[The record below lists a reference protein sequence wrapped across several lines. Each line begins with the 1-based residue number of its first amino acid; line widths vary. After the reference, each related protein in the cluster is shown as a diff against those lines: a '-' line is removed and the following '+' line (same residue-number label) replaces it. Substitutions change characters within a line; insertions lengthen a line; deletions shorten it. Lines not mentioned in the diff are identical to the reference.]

1 MSEEL
6 LKELLEETKKQNKMQ
21 EEIKR
26 EMELQNDLVLYEM
39 LRDKSFCN
47 HGIKGVDVDRVINGR
62 LYARLS
68 DEDRSILERFKKPT
82 DRYSDEA
89 RMYNLTT
96 RGLSYDNDDNMQ
108 EIISDMHIEILND
121 VYTERELYD
130 YFSRMFERI
139 DYPQSLLNS
148 YWEKEWQSLK
158 TFIYDD
164 DCDEEEWE
172 IKQKHGEMYENRI
185 TKKHGKI
192 RNGKKW

>member
-6 LKELLEETKKQNKMQ
+6 LKELLEETKKQNKIQ
-21 EEIKR
+21 EEVKR
-26 EMELQNDLVLYEM
+26 EMELQNDLMIFFIENAQEVVSNYRYSSVGNKLV
-39 LRDKSFCN
+39 K
-47 HGIKGVDVDRVINGR
+47 GR

-68 DEDRSILERFKKPT
+68 DEDRSILERFRKPT
-82 DRYSDEA
+82 DRYSDEV

-96 RGLSYDNDDNMQ
+96 KGLSYDDDYNMQ
-108 EIISDMHIEILND
+108 EIISEMHLEILND

-130 YFSRMFERI
+130 YFSRMFERN

-172 IKQKHGEMYENRI
+172 IKQKNKEMYENRI
-185 TKKHGKI
+185 TKNMVK
-192 RNGKKW
+192 

>member
-6 LKELLEETKKQNKMQ
+6 LKELLEETKKQNKIQ

-39 LRDKSFCN
+39 TRDKSFCN

-82 DRYSDEA
+82 DRYSDEV

-172 IKQKHGEMYENRI
+172 IKQKHAEMYENRI
-185 TKKHGKI
+185 TKNMVK
-192 RNGKKW
+192 